1 MAQNK
6 AVTNCNAS
14 LQVGN
19 PRHNGHKLCLK
30 NKGMTKERK
39 QLRTRASNLNY
50 KCLIRILVVPIQFS
64 CPIAIATIYI
74 AMIFGYLANEKWLYE
89 QVIDHDL
96 AVEPSL
102 AEFDSQAEYD
112 QRHEEVLEGRRTSAM
127 MRVADRLRAETG
139 IYALR
144 LDSVW
149 VTESMTMLCWRLPE
163 RMRGNKRTPVDDSR
177 LRMLHYTIN
186 PRAYFSEPKYYA
198 SSSGA
203 VPRELRKVTQP
214 SSAIAAMRL

>member
-1 MAQNK
+1 
-6 AVTNCNAS
+6 
-14 LQVGN
+14 
-19 PRHNGHKLCLK
+19 
-30 NKGMTKERK
+30 MTKERK

-74 AMIFGYLANEKWLYE
+74 AMIFGYLANEKWLYQ

-139 IYALR
+139 IYELR

-149 VTESMTMLCWRLPE
+149 VTKSIRL
-163 RMRGNKRTPVDDSR
+163 G
-177 LRMLHYTIN
+177 
-186 PRAYFSEPKYYA
+186 
-198 SSSGA
+198 
-203 VPRELRKVTQP
+203 
-214 SSAIAAMRL
+214 